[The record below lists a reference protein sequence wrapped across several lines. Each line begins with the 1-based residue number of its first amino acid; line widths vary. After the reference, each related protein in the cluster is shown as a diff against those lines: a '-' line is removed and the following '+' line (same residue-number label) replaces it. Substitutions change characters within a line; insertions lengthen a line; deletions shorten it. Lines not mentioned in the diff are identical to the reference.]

1 MVNKLESTIR
11 EEEVRRNRINGYLE
25 EFITKAKIDKI
36 SNLNEQNIDSFIKG
50 RLIGES
56 ATTVYNNLKILRE
69 ILKENNCNISIDTN
83 KYTDMIKFNANKYF
97 TRNQIKNICSAFL
110 NAQDKFIV
118 YALFEGI
125 MGKDYIELRY
135 LKVSDIAKDYSYID
149 LPDRRFICD
158 DYMKEILE
166 DVIVED
172 YYTKSEI
179 KGTSKETEYKFN
191 MDCEYIIKT
200 RPTKL
205 TDNGMKAIS
214 KNGIQN
220 RLKTLSVAFSDLDI
234 HLTGKTLQKSGIIYD
249 MYEQEAYE
257 CVSWSIP
264 EIKRYLELKCLKGDA
279 NNIYKAYHQRYHN
292 LKTNRE

>member
-1 MVNKLESTIR
+1 MINKLESTIK
-11 EEEVRRNRINGYLE
+11 EETMRYNRINGYLE
-25 EFITKAKIDKI
+25 EFMKKSEIDKI
-36 SNLNEQNIDSFIKG
+36 SNLTEENIDVFIKT

-56 ATTVYNNLKILRE
+56 ATTVYTNLRILRD
-69 ILKENNCNISIDTN
+69 ILKENKYDIDIDTN
-83 KYTDMIKFNANKYF
+83 KYSDLIKFNVNKYF

-118 YALFEGI
+118 YALFNGI
-125 MGKDYIELRY
+125 MGKDYVELRF
-135 LKVSDIAKDYSYID
+135 LKVTDIAKDYSYIN
-149 LPDRRFICD
+149 LPNRRFLCD

-166 DVIVED
+166 DVVEED

-179 KGTSKETEYKFN
+179 RGSNKETEYKFN
-191 MDCEYIIKT
+191 MDCEYVIKT
-200 RPTKL
+200 RPTKM

-220 RLKTLSVAFSDLDI
+220 RLKTLSIAFEDLDI

-257 CVSWSIP
+257 CMNWTIP

>member
-1 MVNKLESTIR
+1 MINKLESTIK
-11 EEEVRRNRINGYLE
+11 EETMRYNRINGYLE
-25 EFITKAKIDKI
+25 EFMEKSKIDKI
-36 SNLNEQNIDSFIKG
+36 SNLTEENIDVFIKT

-56 ATTVYNNLKILRE
+56 ATTVYTNLRILRD
-69 ILKENNCNISIDTN
+69 ILKENKYDIDIDTN
-83 KYTDMIKFNANKYF
+83 RYSDMIKFNVNKYF

-118 YALFEGI
+118 YALFNGI
-125 MGKDYIELRY
+125 MGKDYVELRF
-135 LKVSDIAKDYSYID
+135 LKVTDIAKDYSYIN
-149 LPDRRFICD
+149 LPNRRFICD

-166 DVIVED
+166 DVIEED

-179 KGTSKETEYKFN
+179 RGSSKETEYKFN
-191 MDCEYIIKT
+191 MNCEYVIKT

-220 RLKTLSVAFSDLDI
+220 RLKTLSIAFEDLDI

-257 CVSWSIP
+257 CMNWTIP

>member
-1 MVNKLESTIR
+1 MINKLESTIK
-11 EEEVRRNRINGYLE
+11 EEEVRYNRISGYLE
-25 EFITKAKIDKI
+25 EFINKAKIDKI
-36 SNLNEQNIDSFIKG
+36 SDINEQNIDVFIKA

-56 ATTVYNNLKILRE
+56 ATSVYTNLRILRD
-69 ILKENNCNISIDTN
+69 ILKKNNCNISIDTN
-83 KYTDMIKFNANKYF
+83 KYSDLIKFNVNKYF

-118 YALFEGI
+118 YALFCGI
-125 MGKDYIELRY
+125 MGKDYMELRN
-135 LKVSDIAKDYSYID
+135 LKVSDLAEDFSYID
-149 LPDRRFICD
+149 LPDRRFLCD
-158 DYMKEILE
+158 DFMKKILE
-166 DVIVED
+166 DVVEED

-179 KGTSKETEYKFN
+179 RGSSKETEYKFN
-191 MDCEYIIKT
+191 MACEYVIKT

-220 RLKTLSVAFSDLDI
+220 RLRTLSVAFEDLDM
-234 HLTGKTLQKSGIIYD
+234 HLTGKTLQKSGIIYE

-257 CVSWSIP
+257 CVSWTIP

-292 LKTNRE
+292 LKTNQE

>member
-1 MVNKLESTIR
+1 MINKLESTIK
-11 EEEVRRNRINGYLE
+11 EETMRYNRINGYLE
-25 EFITKAKIDKI
+25 EFMKKSKIDKI
-36 SNLNEQNIDSFIKG
+36 SNLTEENIDVFIKT

-56 ATTVYNNLKILRE
+56 ATTVYTNLRILRD
-69 ILKENNCNISIDTN
+69 ILKENKYDIDIDTN
-83 KYTDMIKFNANKYF
+83 RYSDLIKFNVNKYF

-118 YALFEGI
+118 YALFNGI
-125 MGKDYIELRY
+125 MGKDYVELRF
-135 LKVSDIAKDYSYID
+135 LKVTDIAKDYSYIN
-149 LPDRRFICD
+149 LPNRRFLCD

-166 DVIVED
+166 DVVEED

-179 KGTSKETEYKFN
+179 RGSNKETEYKFN
-191 MDCEYIIKT
+191 MDCEYVIKT
-200 RPTKL
+200 RPTKM

-220 RLKTLSVAFSDLDI
+220 RLKTLSIAFEDLDI

-257 CVSWSIP
+257 CMNWTIP

>member
-1 MVNKLESTIR
+1 MINKLESTIK
-11 EEEVRRNRINGYLE
+11 EETMRYNRINGYLE
-25 EFITKAKIDKI
+25 EFMKKSKIDKI
-36 SNLNEQNIDSFIKG
+36 SNLTEENIDVFIKT

-56 ATTVYNNLKILRE
+56 ATTVYTNLRILRD
-69 ILKENNCNISIDTN
+69 ILKENKYDIDIDTN
-83 KYTDMIKFNANKYF
+83 KYSDLIKFNVNKYF

-118 YALFEGI
+118 YALFNGI
-125 MGKDYIELRY
+125 MGKDYVELRF
-135 LKVSDIAKDYSYID
+135 LKVTDIAKDYSYIN
-149 LPDRRFICD
+149 LPNRRFLCD

-166 DVIVED
+166 DVVEED

-179 KGTSKETEYKFN
+179 RGSNKETEYKFN
-191 MDCEYIIKT
+191 MDCEYVIKT
-200 RPTKL
+200 RPTKM

-220 RLKTLSVAFSDLDI
+220 RLKTLSIAFEDLDI

-257 CVSWSIP
+257 CMNWTIP

-292 LKTNRE
+292 LKTNKE